1 MAIVATSSVHAVDES
16 NVLRGAVYKK
26 KDSKT
31 KKGSRS
37 SSSKCDKKFDGDG
50 TSALC
55 IDGRKDG
62 KQTVDD
68 LWKSM
73 DENCDNAWGLE
84 EEANK
89 EKDRKYPCKA
99 DNKEDQEYNDCA
111 RYGVDQ
117 QVQRIEKECFDD
129 DPSQCQDLGETAAEI
144 IVFAN
149 VNCSVASS
157 STYGNDEPD
166 YKETCREVAYGICSG
181 YISTTINKYCS
192 GSNVSTSELLELQK
206 KCEKQVDNMVGN
218 GSDELK
224 IMIK

>member
-1 MAIVATSSVHAVDES
+1 MF
-16 NVLRGAVYKK
+16 RGAVYKK
-26 KDSKT
+26 KDH

-37 SSSKCDKKFDGDG
+37 SSRSRSSKCDKKFDGDG

-89 EKDRKYPCKA
+89 EKERKYPCKA
-99 DNKEDQEYNDCA
+99 DNEEYQEYNNCA
-111 RYGVDQ
+111 RAGVDQ

-144 IVFAN
+144 IVFAT
-149 VNCSVASS
+149 VNCALASSKEFFTAGLGPGALSS

-166 YKETCREVAYGICSG
+166 YKEICLEVAYGICAG
-181 YISTTINKYCS
+181 YISTTLNKYCS
-192 GSNVSTSELLELQK
+192 GSNVSTSEILELQK

-218 GSDELK
+218 SSE
-224 IMIK
+224 